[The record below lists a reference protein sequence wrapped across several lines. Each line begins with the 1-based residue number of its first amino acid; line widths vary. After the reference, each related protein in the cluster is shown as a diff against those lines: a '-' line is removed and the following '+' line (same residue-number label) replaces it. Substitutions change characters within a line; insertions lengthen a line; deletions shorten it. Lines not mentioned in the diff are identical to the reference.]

1 MNVRDSHVRKMAFLI
16 VAGALRVIKAMKKKI
31 SEIPGNIRLQ
41 IEAQHIPEKLSSI
54 KYMYNAKRHPPLA
67 TLNNEADK
75 LNNVN
80 VDK

>member
-16 VAGALRVIKAMKKKI
+16 IVGALGVIQGIEEKI

-41 IEAQHIPEKLSSI
+41 IEAQHIPKSC
-54 KYMYNAKRHPPLA
+54 HPLNICMMSKDTPLA

-75 LNNVN
+75 LNNAN
-80 VDK
+80 DDK

>member
-54 KYMYNAKRHPPLA
+54 KYMYNVKRHPPLA

>member
-41 IEAQHIPEKLSSI
+41 IEAQHIPENLSSI
-54 KYMYNAKRHPPLA
+54 KYMYNVKRHPPLA

-80 VDK
+80 DYK

>member
-1 MNVRDSHVRKMAFLI
+1 MNVRDSRVRKMAFLI

-54 KYMYNAKRHPPLA
+54 KYMYNVKRHPPLA